1 METVPKFYRV
11 IAPSAALVAFFALT
25 ALYVLGDH
33 PAYAAILRF
42 WGIAPGAFGPFL
54 DMHGLTAAWRCH
66 HLGLDVVARDPCDV
80 MDRSFNYSPLWLSLA
95 PFHLADRAGTPL
107 GWGTG
112 LLFLLSLF
120 LLPPP
125 ARKREVLTRLLAS
138 LSTMV
143 VFAVERGN
151 PDIMIFMLAM
161 LAGFLA
167 LRSPRARLAAYAIG
181 LFAGLLKYYPLTL
194 MALALRER
202 PARLVAIGVA
212 ALAAALLFAAAHLS
226 DLERGLPLIAHGPY
240 FTDLFAAKNLPF
252 GLAQTFGIAVGD
264 KVVPLGWSLR
274 VFAYAVYAALL
285 LAAAWSC
292 RRLMQRSDL
301 SAALAALTPAEA
313 IFLVIGCLLIG
324 GCFFAGQNIGYRGI
338 YLLFV
343 LPGLL
348 ALSRHARERR
358 LRILADGTAALAVA
372 LMWGECFR
380 TNLLAG
386 LGFLEIG
393 PSLVDTV
400 WLNFWLLR
408 ELAWW
413 WLIAVMLAVLADFA
427 LRSQLAQRLAA
438 LYGRRGGAIALR

>member
-1 METVPKFYRV
+1 METLPKFYRM
-11 IAPSAALVAFFALT
+11 IAPSAALAAFLALT
-25 ALYVLGDH
+25 ALYLLGDRE
-33 PAYAAILRF
+33 AYGAILRF
-42 WGIAPGAFGPFL
+42 WGITPGALGPFL

-66 HLGLDVVARDPCDV
+66 HLGLDVVVHDPCDV

-95 PFHLADRAGTPL
+95 PFSLADHAGTAL

-125 ARKREVLTRLLAS
+125 ARLREVFIRLLAS

-151 PDIMIFMLAM
+151 PDIMIFMLAL

-167 LRSPRARLAAYAIG
+167 LRSPRARLAAYAVG

-226 DLERGLPLIAHGPY
+226 EIERGLPLIAYGPY

-252 GLAQTFGIAVGD
+252 GLAQTFGIAMGD
-264 KVVPLGWSLR
+264 KVVPLGLTLR

-285 LAAAWSC
+285 LAAAWLC
-292 RRLMQRSDL
+292 RRMLQRTEL
-301 SAALAALTPAEA
+301 SAALAALTPPES
-313 IFLVIGCLLIG
+313 IFLVIGCLLIA
-324 GCFFAGQNIGYRGI
+324 GCFFAGQSIGYRGI

-348 ALSRHARERR
+348 ALSRHTRARR
-358 LRILADGTAALAVA
+358 LRVLADATGVLVVA

-386 LGFLEIG
+386 LRHLKID
-393 PSLVDTV
+393 PPLVDTV

-413 WLIAVMLAVLADFA
+413 WLIAVMLAILADFA
-427 LRSQLAQRLAA
+427 RQSELARRLAA
-438 LYGRRGGAIALR
+438 LFGRRGRAIALR